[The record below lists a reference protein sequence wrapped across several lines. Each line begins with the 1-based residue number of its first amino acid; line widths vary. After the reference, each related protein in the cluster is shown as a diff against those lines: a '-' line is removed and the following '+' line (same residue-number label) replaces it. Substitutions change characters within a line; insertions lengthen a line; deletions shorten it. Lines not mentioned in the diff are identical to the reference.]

1 MKGLRLDH
9 ATLNTV
15 ELEASLAFYARFLN
29 LRPGWRPDFGFPGA
43 WLYPE
48 DGDYAI
54 IHLIEGDAPEGSGRF
69 NHIAFRG
76 CDLQAYLEKL
86 RAGED
91 WFQAAPVPGTP
102 FTQVHHF
109 DPNGVKIEVLFEE
122 SLGASDVSSGGMP
135 G

>member
-15 ELEASLAFYARFLN
+15 ELETSLAFYHHFLN
-29 LRPGWRPDFGFPGA
+29 LTPGWRPDFGFDGA

-54 IHLIEGDAPEGSGRF
+54 LHLIEGDAPAGSGRF

-76 CDLQAYLEKL
+76 RDLGGYLAKVK
-86 RAGED
+86 ASGA
-91 WFQAAPVPGTP
+91 WFQAVPVPGTP
-102 FTQVHHF
+102 YTQIHHF

-122 SLGASDVSSGGMP
+122 PLGAGEISSES
-135 G
+135 

>member
-15 ELEASLAFYARFLN
+15 ELEASLAFYKRFLN
-29 LRPGWRPDFGFPGA
+29 LAPGWRPDFGFPGA

-48 DGDYAI
+48 DSDYAI
-54 IHLIEGDAPEGSGRF
+54 VHLIEGDAPEGSGRF

-76 CDLQAYLEKL
+76 RGLGAYLEKVK
-86 RAGED
+86 ATDG
-91 WFQAAPVPGTP
+91 WFQALPVPGTP

-122 SLGASDVSSGGMP
+122 LLGALEIGSDGTSL
-135 G
+135 